1 MGRDDSWHECDLGA
15 EMRRGLCSYAELVHR
30 LTHAPAT
37 TNELAARGGSAYHA
51 RIVPRALMDLGVLC
65 VVGWQRSKKGVA
77 QRVYGTVSNGTCQAL
92 PTVTGRPSKHV
103 GAKPRI
109 KTMRSEVIAFA
120 AIWDLLQGPITH
132 AEINQETGVA
142 RGTINRLT
150 KVMIDLGMIGIAGWT
165 RNRDAGTWIPQYQR
179 GVTRNKP
186 KPARIPVSVSIRKY
200 TAKRAQRRIFAALGQ
215 IERLAA

>member
-1 MGRDDSWHECDLGA
+1 MGE
-15 EMRRGLCSYAELVHR
+15 EMRRGLCSYAQLVHR
-30 LTHAPAT
+30 LTHTPST
-37 TNELAARGGSAYHA
+37 TNDLAALGGSAYHA

-77 QRVYGTVSNGTCQAL
+77 QRIYGAIPNGTCQAL

-120 AIWDLLQGPITH
+120 AIWELLQGPITH

-150 KVMIDLGMIGIAGWT
+150 KVMLDLGMIGIAGWT

-179 GVTRNKP
+179 GVTKNKP
-186 KPARIPVSVSIRKY
+186 KPARMPVSVSIRKY
-200 TAKRAQRRIFAALGQ
+200 TANRAQRRVFAALGQ